1 MRIDIWSDII
11 CPFCTIG
18 KAELDAALA
27 GFPHADEVTIVPRS
41 FELQPSDGT
50 PRSVEPVVE
59 HLMRKYGISE
69 AQVAAQNDQLAARA
83 SGLGLEFNW
92 RGSLAAPTLDAHR
105 LVKLAATVGLAR
117 EVETALMT
125 AYFTEGRDIS
135 DHAVLREVAE
145 HAGLDA
151 ARVAE
156 VLASGEFAD
165 AVRADQAEAAA
176 LGVRGVPFFVIDGRL
191 GVSGA
196 QPSNTFGRALAQ
208 AWATSHPVVEFASET
223 AGDSCGVDGCA

>member
-18 KAELDAALA
+18 KAELDATLA
-27 GFPHADEVTIVPRS
+27 TFAHADDVTIVPRS
-41 FELQPSDGT
+41 FELQPGDGT
-50 PRSVEPVVE
+50 PRPVEPVVE
-59 HLMRKYGISE
+59 HLVRKYGITE
-69 AQVAAQNDQLAARA
+69 AQVAAQNDQIAARA
-83 SGLGLEFNW
+83 SRLGWEFNW
-92 RGSLAAPTLDAHR
+92 REALAAPTLDAHR

-117 EVETALMT
+117 EVETALMA
-125 AYFTEGRDIS
+125 AYFTHGRDVS
-135 DHAVLREVAE
+135 DHEVLTEVAVT
-145 HAGLDA
+145 AGLDA
-151 ARVAE
+151 GRVAE
-156 VLASGEFAD
+156 VLASGEYAD

-196 QPSNTFGRALAQ
+196 QTSETFGRALAQ
-208 AWATSHPVVEFASET
+208 AWAASHPVVDLASQT

>member
-11 CPFCTIG
+11 CPFCTVG

-27 GFPHADEVTIVPRS
+27 AFPHADEVTIVPRS

-50 PRSVEPVVE
+50 PRVVEPVME
-59 HLMRKYGISE
+59 HLTRKYGISE
-69 AQVAAQNDQLAARA
+69 TQVAAQNDAIAERA
-83 SGLGLEFNW
+83 SALGLAFDW
-92 RGSLAAPTLDAHR
+92 RHALAAPTLDAHR

-125 AYFTEGRDIS
+125 AYFSEGRDVS
-135 DHAVLREVAE
+135 DHAVLAEVGTSS
-145 HAGLDA
+145 GLDA

-156 VLASGEFAD
+156 VLASDEFAD
-165 AVRADQAEAAA
+165 AVRADQREAAE

-196 QPSNTFGRALAQ
+196 QASETFGRALAQ
-208 AWATSHPVVEFASET
+208 AWATSHPVTDLTSQT
-223 AGDSCGVDGCA
+223 AGDSCGVDGC